1 MSNMLQQA
9 IIDAKALKEAALKNA
24 EAEIV
29 EKYAPEVKK
38 VMQSIL
44 EAEDEDLADEDATD
58 MGIPDNAASV
68 EDPTAMDLPLG
79 AAPGENACPCPDE
92 DEEIVLDLPGLAAI
106 VADEEPAIDDLEN
119 TETELAPAIED
130 EEEPI
135 ALEEDELASVI
146 AELLGETEE
155 TLEENET
162 VEEVSLEEGPRD
174 PPTTDPSGERPPQ
187 PVAIGYDEEEYQPGV
202 PMELPQDQDERRP
215 KRPRA
220 HESIDLKKIAGKKNE
235 LLETIK
241 ALQVQNDNFK
251 ADNKKLLSG
260 MSEQKKNLRKLA
272 TTLENLSLQNA
283 KLLYTNEV
291 LKTASLNERQKQIAV
306 EALHEVKTV
315 EHAKTVFETLQSTVV
330 STKRRGRPES
340 LSEVVSNNTSIRV
353 PRRKEQK
360 ISNPHENRWKLL
372 AGIK

>member
-1 MSNMLQQA
+1 MR
-9 IIDAKALKEAALKNA
+9 K
-24 EAEIV
+24 
-29 EKYAPEVKK
+29 
-38 VMQSIL
+38 SI
-44 EAEDEDLADEDATD
+44 
-58 MGIPDNAASV
+58 
-68 EDPTAMDLPLG
+68 
-79 AAPGENACPCPDE
+79 
-92 DEEIVLDLPGLAAI
+92 EEIQ
-106 VADEEPAIDDLEN
+106 EEIQ
-119 TETELAPAIED
+119 
-130 EEEPI
+130 EEKEP
-135 ALEEDELASVI
+135 V
-146 AELLGETEE
+146 T
-155 TLEENET
+155 
-162 VEEVSLEEGPRD
+162 
-174 PPTTDPSGERPPQ
+174 
-187 PVAIGYDEEEYQPGV
+187 
-202 PMELPQDQDERRP
+202 
-215 KRPRA
+215 
-220 HESIDLKKIAGKKNE
+220 ESIDFSKITGKTNE

-251 ADNKKLLSG
+251 TDNTKLLST

>member
-38 VMQSIL
+38 VMESIL
-44 EAEDEDLADEDATD
+44 EAEDEELEGEE
-58 MGIPDNAASV
+58 MGMPDNAPAV
-68 EDPTAMDLPLG
+68 EDELAMDLPL
-79 AAPGENACPCPDE
+79 AAAAGENACACPDE
-92 DEEIVLDLPGLAAI
+92 EEEIVLDLPGLAAI

-119 TETELAPAIED
+119 TETELGATIDD
-130 EEEPI
+130 EEMDVATATLEEDN
-135 ALEEDELASVI
+135 LEEDELSAVI
-146 AELLGETEE
+146 AELLAETEEE

-162 VEEVSLEEGPRD
+162 VEEVSLEEGC
-174 PPTTDPSGERPPQ
+174 
-187 PVAIGYDEEEYQPGV
+187 ADEEETIV
-202 PMELPQDQDERRP
+202 AEKETTN
-215 KRPRA
+215 
-220 HESIDLKKIAGKKNE
+220 ESVDIKAIAGKTNE
-235 LLETIK
+235 LLETIT
-241 ALQVQNDNFK
+241 ALQAQNDNFK
-251 ADNKKLLSG
+251 ADNEKLVSELT
-260 MSEQKKNLRKLA
+260 EQKDNIQKLT
-272 TTLENLSLQNA
+272 TTLEDISLQSA

-306 EALHEVKTV
+306 EALQEVKTV

-330 STKRRGRPES
+330 STKRQTGRTES
-340 LSEVVSNNTSIRV
+340 LSEVVSNKTSIRM

>member
-38 VMQSIL
+38 VMESIL
-44 EAEDEDLADEDATD
+44 EAEDEDLADEDAMD
-58 MGIPDNAASV
+58 MGIPDNATPV

-119 TETELAPAIED
+119 IEIELAPAIED
-130 EEEPI
+130 EEEPL

-162 VEEVSLEEGPRD
+162 VEEVSLEEDTDKEEDPEDDPNWKGPNAGYGTV
-174 PPTTDPSGERPPQ
+174 TT
-187 PVAIGYDEEEYQPGV
+187 
-202 PMELPQDQDERRP
+202 
-215 KRPRA
+215 
-220 HESIDLKKIAGKKNE
+220 ESIDLKKIAGKKKE

-251 ADNKKLLSG
+251 TDNTKLLST